1 MDAQE
6 KLQKHNSRNS
16 HRAFSPSLTLSL
28 LVGQPHRFPSFQIAK
43 VHKKIGLSRKKF
55 LLFPMPWSRLRLS
68 QMHSSHLKVAM
79 SCIVSIVGLLR
90 VITSA

>member
-43 VHKKIGLSRKKF
+43 VHKKIGLS
-55 LLFPMPWSRLRLS
+55 S
-68 QMHSSHLKVAM
+68 
-79 SCIVSIVGLLR
+79 G
-90 VITSA
+90 